1 MTAKYYTE
9 FRLKDSY
16 YRDGNEF
23 SGVVELNKPLERYS
37 DPGLIESILAHNF
50 DLSAETVRLVSWS
63 RLH

>member
-9 FRLKDSY
+9 FRLKDSH

-23 SGVVELNKPLERYS
+23 SGVVELNKPLERHS
-37 DPGLIESILAHNF
+37 DPGLIESILARNF